1 MLTLFISLAIWHTYF
16 FYTFFIASFS
26 RSGTWRIVDV
36 MPCTRIS
43 AVMLLKIYF
52 FLCFVYAVL
61 DVNNVSDV
69 VMMVKR

>member
-1 MLTLFISLAIWHTYF
+1 MAHVF
-16 FYTFFIASFS
+16 FFIHFLLLLFLVP
-26 RSGTWRIVDV
+26 GLDVYIVDV

-43 AVMLLKIYF
+43 AVMLLKRIF
-52 FLCFVYAVL
+52 FMFCVYAVL